1 MEIGFELRKLS
12 LMPIG
17 LTMILQC
24 SPEKAVEETYIS
36 HDGVS
41 GRGPL
46 GSGLSPMWFDRPWI
60 RKEINMLAMS
70 KDVGKPGG
78 REEERDS

>member
-1 MEIGFELRKLS
+1 METGFELRKLS

-46 GSGLSPMWFDRPWI
+46 GSGLSPI
-60 RKEINMLAMS
+60 
-70 KDVGKPGG
+70 
-78 REEERDS
+78 